1 VNIKRLLICC
11 FLTVSSFA
19 LAQNWIVT
27 NAPNLAED
35 SGASHTNSADIIVST
50 HEQMVMKAHAS
61 ATIGGRII
69 ADYVVFPIAGSL
81 SNGMTNWTNW
91 ISQNTS
97 KTNAVNTNGMDVKEI
112 YLASATNQI
121 RLTARY
127 YRGQIYEYN
136 NSMLLN
142 KKLDASGTN
151 WASIFSS
158 GDRTKLV
165 VARDDGLIYYSGDS
179 GITFRTISVPGK
191 YEFTLSSTPKG
202 SALVAVVAV
211 GTVYDEKN
219 SELVRKSVKDWYSV
233 GVSANGDK
241 LVVTSQ
247 SAPVLSIVN
256 SDNIVVVSWSA
267 SLTNFVLQ
275 QNSDLTTT
283 NWADVTNSVSGNVI
297 DGQNEV
303 TLPFTI
309 GNDFFR
315 LRSK

>member
-1 VNIKRLLICC
+1 
-11 FLTVSSFA
+11 
-19 LAQNWIVT
+19 
-27 NAPNLAED
+27 
-35 SGASHTNSADIIVST
+35 
-50 HEQMVMKAHAS
+50 M
-61 ATIGGRII
+61 I

-121 RLTARY
+121 CLTARY

-142 KKLDASGTN
+142 KKLDASGTS

-165 VARDDGLIYYSGDS
+165 VARDDGLIYYSDDS

-202 SALVAVVAV
+202 SALIAVVAV

-247 SAPVLSIVN
+247 SAPVLSIMN

-267 SLTNFVLQ
+267 SFTNCVLQ

-283 NWADVTNSVSGNVI
+283 NWADVTNSVSVNVI